1 MKKEKK
7 GIRIA
12 ICDDSSRDREFIKS
26 VLNEYALG
34 HRDIFLIEEFENGE
48 ELLEIQEDVF
58 HLIFLDIYMN
68 SLNGMDVARTLR
80 EKGIKSRIVFCSSSK
95 DFAAESYEVDAL
107 YYLIKNNEKTGLYQV
122 LDRFFHQYPVGRSIE
137 VKVGKDRVMIALHEI
152 IYAEASN
159 KKCIIH
165 MKDKTVEAS
174 VSMSELADMLTL
186 PDFARPIR
194 YAIVSLEEVIAV
206 PTDIVKLSNGIE
218 IPVSRGERQNMKKA
232 FAEYRWMRSKI

>member
-1 MKKEKK
+1 MIFWKQPVYRFHEKGFELNRKKKWEGTFHEKEKK

-95 DFAAESYEVDAL
+95 DFAAESYEVDEL
-107 YYLIKNNEKTGLYQV
+107 YYLIKNGMSV
-122 LDRFFHQYPVGRSIE
+122 L
-137 VKVGKDRVMIALHEI
+137 
-152 IYAEASN
+152 
-159 KKCIIH
+159 
-165 MKDKTVEAS
+165 
-174 VSMSELADMLTL
+174 
-186 PDFARPIR
+186 
-194 YAIVSLEEVIAV
+194 
-206 PTDIVKLSNGIE
+206 
-218 IPVSRGERQNMKKA
+218 
-232 FAEYRWMRSKI
+232 